1 VRVGVTP
8 STNHAATPNRW
19 IHPANRMKGKLECA
33 WIIHPVRGMRF
44 PVADAILRT
53 ALREP

>member
-1 VRVGVTP
+1 
-8 STNHAATPNRW
+8 
-19 IHPANRMKGKLECA
+19 MKGKLERA

-44 PVADAILRT
+44 LVADAILRT